1 MIFTATLAHFP
12 AALPPQ
18 RGRRPTTSPLDRTL
32 QWARRPT
39 PRCSTRTS
47 TPAASPLTTT
57 ITLSTLST
65 FTNMW
70 SEGIRE
76 EVVEVVASQQRPT
89 TTLSRA
95 PALRPWSPPLL
106 VRTVLQGAPP
116 SFRSSQSAPLAR
128 GDRSME
134 MALQEE
140 VFSVGGGLV
149 RAITALVAPV
159 VEGTA
164 STRAPCRPCRGR

>member
-1 MIFTATLAHFP
+1 MIFTATLAPCP

-32 QWARRPT
+32 QWALRPT

-70 SEGIRE
+70 SEEIRE
-76 EVVEVVASQQRPT
+76 EVASQQRLT

-134 MALQEE
+134 TALQEE

-164 STRAPCRPCRGR
+164 STRARCRPCRGR